1 MPERLI
7 GAVLKTVERASV
19 PWVRIPPSP
28 PFKRNPKGFFFCT
41 SKLIMNEEEIIKL
54 QIDLYQKHFLN
65 FVTAFESDNAPK
77 SKIIAFE
84 LNNYNS

>member
-1 MPERLI
+1 
-7 GAVLKTVERASV
+7 
-19 PWVRIPPSP
+19 
-28 PFKRNPKGFFFCT
+28 
-41 SKLIMNEEEIIKL
+41 MNEEEIIKL